1 MRGKFGCGRIFAAQL
16 VRCECRHLYFA
27 HPDKKRFVSRITKA
41 IVWIAA
47 VLCLAVVVGV
57 FLLGR
62 AFGDDMKE
70 SVSETPVTSAFTSS
84 MQAAGFPITVT
95 RAVSASSHGGLHG
108 DGQSLI
114 AYRYSPQ
121 ESAALIAAVQQ
132 KHPDFFW
139 VETRSEF
146 VARYSPWT
154 LLPRELQPDS
164 GASMLYVG
172 RPKEGLPMQE
182 YVVDRVRGVLYVV
195 SNTF

>member
-1 MRGKFGCGRIFAAQL
+1 
-16 VRCECRHLYFA
+16 
-27 HPDKKRFVSRITKA
+27 VSRITKA

-47 VLCLAVVVGV
+47 VLCLAVVVAV
-57 FLLGR
+57 FFLGR
-62 AFGDDMKE
+62 VFGDNMKE
-70 SVSETPVTSAFTSS
+70 SVSETPVTSALMSS

-114 AYRYSPQ
+114 AYRYPPQ
-121 ESAALIAAVQQ
+121 ESDALIAALQQ
-132 KHPDFFW
+132 KHPNFSW
-139 VETRSEF
+139 IEERSEF

-154 LLPRELQPDS
+154 LLPRELRPEGVS
-164 GASMLYVG
+164 SVFYVG
-172 RPKEGLPMQE
+172 RPKDSMPLQE